1 MARTKGACGM
11 TRSSGGNDR
20 SGSVRSTDPSA
31 STIVEEERPVRR
43 KRRGRRAVAL
53 SILGVLILIGAAVA
67 AGFLI
72 VNALVG
78 HVPRVHVG
86 GLPASG
92 ASQTVLIT
100 GAGFG
105 ATGTTVPLSS
115 KPQFSGLI
123 MMLYINAGHKAG
135 AVVSIPSLAVVPV
148 PGVGSTKLE
157 VALKVGGPTLLVQT
171 VEQFTHVPINHYAQV
186 DFNHVA
192 KMIDA
197 VGGVDVDILK
207 ASTSFGHK
215 FQAGTNHLNGV
226 TALYY
231 VRDKSIT
238 ETARILRQQNLIRA
252 ILFKLADRHLLTNPA
267 PTVHVLSALTSM
279 LTVDSNFTNS
289 ALMSLATQLSSLSG
303 KAGTFLTVPAHT
315 IGPKVFLDAQVS
327 GQIWQAIKKD
337 KVAAFARNNP
347 STVTPSVVP

>member
-1 MARTKGACGM
+1 M
-11 TRSSGGNDR
+11 TRPSSGSDR

-72 VNALVG
+72 VNALVS

-100 GAGFG
+100 GSGFLPS
-105 ATGTTVPLSS
+105 GTAAPVAS
-115 KPQFSGLI
+115 KVQFTGLI
-123 MMLYINAGHKAG
+123 MMLHINAGHKAG
-135 AVVSIPSLAVVPV
+135 AVVSIPPQAVVQV

-157 VALKVGGPTLLVQT
+157 DALQVGGPTLLVQT
-171 VEQFTHVPINHYAQV
+171 VEQFTHVPINHYARV
-186 DFNHVA
+186 DFSHVA

-197 VGGVDVDILK
+197 VGGVDVDIAA

-215 FQAGTNHLNGV
+215 FQAGTNHLTGV

-231 VRDKSIT
+231 ARDKSVT
-238 ETARILRQQNLIRA
+238 ESARILRQQNLIRA
-252 ILFKLADRHLLTNPA
+252 ILFKLADRHLLTNPTTA
-267 PTVHVLSALTSM
+267 VHVLSALTSM
-279 LTVDSNFTNS
+279 LTVDSNFSNS
-289 ALMSLATQLSSLSG
+289 ALMSLATQLGSLSG
-303 KAGTFLTVPAHT
+303 KAGTFLTVPSHT
-315 IGPKVFLDAQVS
+315 VGKKVFLDTQVS
-327 GQIWQAIKKD
+327 SQIWQAIKKD
-337 KVAAFARNNP
+337 KVAAFAQQNQ